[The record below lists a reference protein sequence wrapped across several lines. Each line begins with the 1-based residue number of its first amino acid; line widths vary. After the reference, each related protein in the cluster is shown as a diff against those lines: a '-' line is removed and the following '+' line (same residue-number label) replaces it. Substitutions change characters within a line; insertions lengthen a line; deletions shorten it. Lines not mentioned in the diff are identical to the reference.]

1 MKCIRFFILLV
12 FLIEIYQ
19 KGNAQSALPDF
30 SVKELSQGKIQ
41 ISWIN
46 LYSNC
51 VQLAVQRSSDSINN
65 FRTIFSS
72 QSPELPANGFVDNRL
87 FSQTKTYYR
96 IFYVLKG
103 GAYFFS
109 KSRGVETKLSI
120 PIALLTP
127 KKLPIRQKDLTSIRI
142 NKLIVLRLAPNEYK
156 HFKDSIFSK
165 TKDNLKKLNDRMVDW
180 MPSINNNHRKFYYV
194 YKKESLLCEILKGSL
209 TPFLDSIRLTTKDT
223 IIYLTQDHIL
233 IKPYMEPPL
242 NYIYIYRNDSLLLEL
257 GRAYY
262 NSFKDSIAAKT
273 RDTLLILSN
282 NRVDI
287 HPFQPKY
294 FWQPSKYVYTNTKGY
309 VTIRIPLAEEQHYRL
324 IFYEE
329 NGSELFKIKSITETE
344 LLLDKTVFIHAG
356 WFYFELFENEKLK
369 EKNKFFLAKE

>member
-1 MKCIRFFILLV
+1 MKCIRFFIPLA
-12 FLIEIYQ
+12 FLIVISP
-19 KGNAQSALPDF
+19 KGNAQGALPDF

-46 LYSNC
+46 PYSNC
-51 VQLAVQRSSDSINN
+51 IQLAVQRSSDSINN

-87 FSQTKTYYR
+87 FLQTKTYYR

-109 KSRGVETKLSI
+109 KSRGLETKLSI

-165 TKDNLKKLNDRMVDW
+165 TKDDLKRIYDRMVEW
-180 MPSINNNHRKFYYV
+180 MPSVNNNQRKFYYV
-194 YKKESLLCEILKGSL
+194 YKNESLLCEILKGSF
-209 TPFLDSIRLTTKDT
+209 PSFIDSIRLTTRDT
-223 IIYLTQDHIL
+223 LVYLTQDHIL
-233 IKPYMEPPL
+233 LKSYLEPPL
-242 NYIYIYRNDSLLLEL
+242 PFVYIYRNDSLLLEL
-257 GRAYY
+257 DRAYY
-262 NSFKDSIAAKT
+262 NSFKDSIAVKT
-273 RDTLLILSN
+273 KDTLLILSV

-309 VTIRIPLAEEQHYRL
+309 VTIRIPLAEALHYRL

-329 NGSELFKIKSITETE
+329 NGSELFRIKSINETE

-356 WFYFELFENEKLK
+356 WFYFELFENEKMK
-369 EKNKFFLAKE
+369 EKNKFFLGKE